1 MAVPTISLC
10 VPLTRHSLLSRGSPS
25 KPFQSKHWAD
35 LLFALRPLTLL
46 SAFLLTSRVPIWLP
60 EQSKGALVQEEAD
73 AGSVA
78 ATKDFTS
85 RIMPDKL
92 LERRKMVC
100 SKWPT
105 VFVRVFRIACT
116 LETFITA
123 FWMTFS
129 ISVFE
134 DSG

>member
-1 MAVPTISLC
+1 
-10 VPLTRHSLLSRGSPS
+10 LSRGSLIEQ
-25 KPFQSKHWAD
+25 FQSKHKAD

-46 SAFLLTSRVPIWLP
+46 SAFLLTSSVPIWLP
-60 EQSKGALVQEEAD
+60 EQSEGALVQEEAD

-78 ATKDFTS
+78 ATKDFTC
-85 RIMPDKL
+85 RIMPNKL
-92 LERRKMVC
+92 LEGRKTVS

-105 VFVRVFRIACT
+105 VFVRVFRVACT

-129 ISVFE
+129 MSVFE